1 MNIMAR
7 KKGQGSI
14 YLDKKSGF
22 YYIKFEVN
30 KKPIVKSLK
39 TKKEKQ
45 AFKNAAEFIKEHQR
59 IINAQTKEELV
70 VQVQQARNAANT
82 VRGINIADGYQVYH
96 DSPGRKQNTA
106 VGTLKNYERIYK
118 LFLSWLKLN
127 YKAITNIEEI
137 SKEIAYKYAQYL
149 WNTYKTY
156 KKQQMSA
163 NTYNYH
169 IGALQTLF
177 DIVANNKNVWKSIE
191 RKEENKKSHKLLSKE
206 DINSILNVFEDD
218 SFYLLHKD
226 EMELLI
232 YLGIYTGLRLID
244 CIHLKHENI
253 NGIIKT
259 VPIKTKGFKK
269 SVSIP
274 LSPLLDAKI
283 KEREKPQGEKGYIL
297 PKIQERYSRNPD
309 GIKTD
314 IKKVF
319 IKTGIK
325 PDLEGR
331 NNKHLKY
338 NELEDEITGFHC
350 FRHTFIT
357 ECVKNTMDIIRLSAI
372 TGDSIKTLQKYYI
385 HLKDDVIKKEADKLP
400 SF

>member
-1 MNIMAR
+1 MAR
-7 KKGQGSI
+7 KKGEGTVYQ
-14 YLDKKSGF
+14 DKKSGF
-22 YYIKFEVN
+22 YYIRIRINGKQIVN
-30 KKPIVKSLK
+30 SLK

-45 AFKNAAEFIKEHQR
+45 ALKNAAEFRKENQN

-70 VQVQQARNAANT
+70 VKIQKARNT
-82 VRGINIADGYQVYH
+82 VNVIKGINIDDGYKVYH
-96 DSPGRKQNTA
+96 ESPGRKQNTA
-106 VGTLKNYERIYK
+106 SGTLKNYERIYN
-118 LFLSWLKLN
+118 LFVLWLKQNHKRL
-127 YKAITNIEEI
+127 TNIEEVNKKI
-137 SKEIAYKYAQYL
+137 SYGYAQYL

-177 DIVANNKNVWKSIE
+177 DIIANNKNVWKSIE
-191 RKEENKKSHKLLSKE
+191 RKEENKKKHKLLSKE
-206 DINSILNVFEDD
+206 DINNILEVFEDD
-218 SFYLLHKD
+218 NFHLLHKN

-232 YLGIYTGLRLID
+232 NFGIYTGLRLID
-244 CIHLKHENI
+244 CVHLKFENI

-259 VPIKTKGFKK
+259 VPFKTRGFKK

-274 LSPLLDAKI
+274 LSPQLENKI
-283 KEREKPQGEKGYIL
+283 KELEKSRGDSNYLL
-297 PKIQERYSRNPD
+297 PEIQERYSRNPD

-314 IKKVF
+314 IKKIF
-319 IKTGIK
+319 IKSGIK

-331 NNKHLKY
+331 KNKHLKY

-357 ECVKNTMDIIRLSAI
+357 ECVKNCMDIVRLSTI
-372 TGDSIKTLQKYYI
+372 TGDSIKTLQRYYI
-385 HLKDDVIKKEADKLP
+385 HLKDDVIKKEAEKLP
-400 SF
+400 NF

>member
-1 MNIMAR
+1 MAR

-14 YLDKKSGF
+14 YQDPRTGF
-22 YYIKFEVN
+22 YNIKIRIN
-30 KKPIVKSLK
+30 KKRIVRSLE

-45 AFKNAAEFIKEHQR
+45 ALKNAAKFLREHQA
-59 IINAQTKEELV
+59 IINAQTKEELI
-70 VQVQQARNAANT
+70 VQVQQARKAVDVAKG
-82 VRGINIADGYQVYH
+82 VNIDDGYSTYH
-96 DSPGRKQNTA
+96 ESPGRKQNTA

-127 YKAITNIEEI
+127 YKIIINIEEI
-137 SKEIAYKYAQYL
+137 NKEIAHEYAQYL

-206 DINSILNVFEDD
+206 DINSILNIFEDD

-244 CIHLKHENI
+244 CVHLKHENI

-259 VPIKTKGFKK
+259 VPFKTKGFKK

-283 KEREKPQGEKGYIL
+283 KETENNRGASGYLL

-319 IKTGIK
+319 IKAGIK

-357 ECVKNTMDIIRLSAI
+357 ECVKNTMDIVRLSAI

-400 SF
+400 IF